1 MNERFTATTAEDPH
15 RDQPIE
21 TAGAPP
27 QAAEAAV
34 VMLHGRGS
42 TAKYILRLVDECYHH
57 GVMYLAPQAAHRTWY
72 PQSMSLEATKPEG
85 MTDHD
90 TPSDTHP
97 WFDSAL
103 AHVSRA
109 LDIAADTGIPLERT
123 LLFGFSQGGALA
135 SEFVARTP
143 RRYGGLVVFSG
154 SLLDLQRAQGQ
165 GRARVHTSGSG
176 SLEGTPVFLGCSD
189 DDPYVPAERVLES
202 ARILE
207 ALEGDV
213 TTRLYDGLEHEINDD
228 EMLTLDALIGDLR

>member
-1 MNERFTATTAEDPH
+1 MSERFTATTADDPH

-57 GVMYLAPQAAHRTWY
+57 GVLYLAPQAAHRTWY
-72 PQSMSLEATKPEG
+72 PRSMSLEGAKSAAGSGVEAEG
-85 MTDHD
+85 DTDAV
-90 TPSDTHP
+90 TYTHP

-103 AHVSRA
+103 AHVSTA
-109 LDIAADTGIPLERT
+109 LDTAADAGVPLERT

-154 SLLDLQRAQGQ
+154 GLLEPEHR
-165 GRARVHTSGSG
+165 GRETG

-189 DDPYVPAERVLES
+189 DDPYVPAERVRES
-202 ARILE
+202 ARVLE
-207 ALEGDV
+207 ALGGDV
-213 TTRLYDGLEHEINDD
+213 TVRLYDGLGHEINDD
-228 EMLTLDALIGDLR
+228 EMQTLDTLVGNLL